1 MKAWDMSGGAAR
13 LEESFEALRRAWLEA
28 SEHWDDQTAR
38 DFRAKHLDPVEP
50 RVRRAL
56 DAVRRIDE
64 LFGRAYGALSDPD
77 RGEQA
82 GERGP

>member
-13 LEESFEALRRAWLEA
+13 LEDACEVLRRAWHEA

-38 DFRAKHLDPVEP
+38 TFHATHLDPLEP

-64 LFGRAYGALSDPD
+64 LFSRAHLALSDRD
-77 RGEQA
+77 YGE
-82 GERGP
+82 G